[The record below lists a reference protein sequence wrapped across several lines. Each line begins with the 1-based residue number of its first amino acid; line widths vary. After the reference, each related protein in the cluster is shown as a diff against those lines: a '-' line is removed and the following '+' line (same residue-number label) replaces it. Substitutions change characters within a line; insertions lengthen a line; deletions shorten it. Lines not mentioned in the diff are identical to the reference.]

1 VLSLGP
7 VLILFPLL
15 SQVQLPCGPCIF
27 NHLYIS
33 LSKELGTRL
42 PWEVAMASVLALPWQ
57 GRFCSPWPKWRQISP
72 NELFEK
78 THLRSSQQCQQC
90 QQYSNYQKK
99 YKKKSAFTHL
109 HTSSHIFTHLHTSP
123 TGPSNLH
130 RWSNNGPRRRWP
142 YGTCRPATDC
152 NRLPQIRFGIVSEAA
167 ICTIGYHWY
176 PLHSFATFLLWH
188 CGLLKTS
195 RVGWCSFGWLVTLIQ
210 LPNCHETFANHG
222 SPFRKLFC
230 WELLAFSPRK
240 SRDHLWWHRQDL
252 RPNSVRLT
260 VHLFISLHIFSYL
273 FICWICFRMF

>member
-1 VLSLGP
+1 MPVVLFFS
-7 VLILFPLL
+7 
-15 SQVQLPCGPCIF
+15 
-27 NHLYIS
+27 
-33 LSKELGTRL
+33 
-42 PWEVAMASVLALPWQ
+42 
-57 GRFCSPWPKWRQISP
+57 
-72 NELFEK
+72 
-78 THLRSSQQCQQC
+78 
-90 QQYSNYQKK
+90 
-99 YKKKSAFTHL
+99 FTHL

-176 PLHSFATFLLWH
+176 PLHSFATFLLRH

-230 WELLAFSPRK
+230 WELLAFSPHK